1 MSKINNMKERLMK
14 VSANQDEAKLSK
26 IYNGTADLTELLNAK
41 DIDMTKC
48 ERPITMMQLIYSA
61 GSEVGPCT
69 VRCMNEYTIILND
82 NNCKAFKKS
91 LLMLKEND
99 EHVPYESVWIE
110 GINKFSKFNFKTG
123 ENYIYY
129 LVNDEQIKELARKI
143 KAMDIHK
150 TTLEELKQLQKDLP
164 PFIRAWQESS
174 IDYTKDKSKK
184 FTLSYKDFFS
194 SKLETKIIT
203 VSNFTKTF
211 ANEIKLNLNEMREAK
226 NAGEDMSNKSFK
238 ITMPHESVENVHM
251 DTLGAINV
259 ALKEATENHF
269 NDVLKDIYTN
279 SNFEAYSKFEEDY
292 EISRELALYIK
303 QIFVMCNQSYYEN
316 VKITKEQYATMRN
329 AIYTKAV
336 EYGVDP
342 EDVINIAI
350 SVCMNNITINEKGM
364 IVISSKSN
372 KGLKLSNIEAMFRK
386 EYKYA
391 MTNTEST
398 IALNI
403 EELEREIED
412 DEEIEFINGYS
423 IDRKIKVEENFT
435 GIAYECNGELVY
447 SEDIYAYEETKA
459 VLAIETYTKTNDN
472 KNLKSDL
479 GVNFNNYIN
488 ETDEVQIVGNN
499 NNALVIG
506 RNVVAKLISAP
517 EFRGQHDIVDVIGF
531 DTKEKQQAIFLV
543 VLN

>member
-1 MSKINNMKERLMK
+1 MSKMNNMKERLMK
-14 VSANQDEAKLSK
+14 VSANQDESKINK
-26 IYNGTADLTELLNAK
+26 IYNGTADLTELLNTK

-69 VRCMNEYTIILND
+69 VRCMNEYTMILND
-82 NNCKAFKKS
+82 DNCKAFKKS
-91 LLMLKEND
+91 LLMLKAND
-99 EHVPYESVWIE
+99 EHVPYESIWIE
-110 GINKFSKFNFKTG
+110 GINKFNKFNFKTG
-123 ENYIYY
+123 ESYVYY

-143 KAMDIHK
+143 KAMDIRR

-184 FTLSYKDFFS
+184 FSLSYKDFFS
-194 SKLETKIIT
+194 GKLETKIVT

-238 ITMPHESVENVHM
+238 ITMPHELVENVHM
-251 DTLGAINV
+251 DTLGAINI
-259 ALKEATENHF
+259 ALRDATENHF
-269 NDVLKDIYTN
+269 NDVLKDIFVN
-279 SNFEAYSKFEEDY
+279 SNFDAYSKFEEAY
-292 EISRELALYIK
+292 EISRELAFYIRK
-303 QIFVMCNQSYYEN
+303 VFDMCNQSYYEN
-316 VKITKEQYATMRN
+316 VKITKEQYAIMRN

-336 EYGVDP
+336 EYGVEP
-342 EDVINIAI
+342 EEVVNIAI
-350 SVCMNNITINEKGM
+350 SVCMNNITMKDGK
-364 IVISSKSN
+364 IVVSSKSN
-372 KGLKLSNIEAMFRK
+372 KGLKLSNVEAMFRK

-412 DEEIEFINGYS
+412 DEEIEFVNGRS
-423 IDRKIKVEENFT
+423 IDGQIKVEENFT
-435 GIAYECNGELVY
+435 GIAYECNEELVY

-459 VLAIETYTKTNDN
+459 VITIETYAKTNDN
-472 KNLKSDL
+472 KNLKSDI
-479 GVNFNNYIN
+479 GVNFNSYMN
-488 ETDEVQIVGNN
+488 ETDKVQIVGNN

-506 RNVVAKLISAP
+506 RNIVAKLIPAP